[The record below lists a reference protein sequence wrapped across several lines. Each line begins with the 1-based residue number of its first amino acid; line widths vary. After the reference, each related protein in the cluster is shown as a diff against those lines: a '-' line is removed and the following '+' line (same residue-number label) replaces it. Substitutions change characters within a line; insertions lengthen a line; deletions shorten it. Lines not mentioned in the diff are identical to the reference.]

1 MAHRRTAVAL
11 ALLVPLLA
19 GGCGDDKA
27 QPDHMSLPGEVLRV
41 NPDPDPKVMAWAG
54 CLDAVTQCLETG
66 GTVRTCTTAASCGPR
81 CVAALDRALEGA
93 SGREAELDAF
103 EKVFVAPGAVC
114 RPVERV
120 AP

>member
-1 MAHRRTAVAL
+1 MPYRRPVAAL
-11 ALLVPLLA
+11 GLLVGLIA
-19 GGCGDDKA
+19 AGCGDDKA

-41 NPDPDPKVMAWAG
+41 NPDPDPRVMAWAG

-66 GTVRTCTTAASCGPR
+66 GAVRTCTTAASCGPR
-81 CVAALDRALEGA
+81 CVTALDRALEGA

-103 EKVFVAPGAVC
+103 EEVFVAPGAVC
-114 RPVERV
+114 RPVERA